1 MRFVMSRPRGRALGR
16 AGSPIVGMAVTRP
29 TAGRLARRFE
39 DGLPEDDE
47 RRDLL
52 GMAVQ
57 VLHGS
62 TNVG

>member
-1 MRFVMSRPRGRALGR
+1 MRFVMSRPSERALGR
-16 AGSPIVGMAVTRP
+16 AGFPIVGMAVTRP
-29 TAGRLARRFE
+29 SAGCLARRFE
-39 DGLPEDDE
+39 DGLPEDE